1 MTSIAT
7 ASNDAFETPK
17 VRLNVYREK
26 TAAPLW
32 EMAFVTLWFALTYV
46 HIPALAPLRYLCIL
60 GFLGILVLDF
70 QRISPL
76 MMKCWPLFLLP
87 ILGLFSAGWSPYP
100 DMAFRTGV
108 LYLLTPLLV
117 VIIAARLNTTQI
129 LRAIMFAGMITTI
142 YSIPYF
148 ATFAEG
154 GPYAGKNIFAI
165 SMLFCML
172 LSTVALL
179 NPDEH
184 ILVRLIALP
193 FIPLCFLFQ
202 LLAESAT
209 SLVFAVV
216 GLAVLFTVKIAWT
229 GIARVRHLRSLTLLT
244 AAFIVIGGLVA
255 LALAPG
261 GDLLTTFLD
270 MVGKDA
276 TFTGRTQLWIGAEMA
291 AQEHPWLGVGVE
303 GFWQYDTGLAQTLN
317 ENNFKDY
324 GTKLS
329 FHNAFLEVR
338 VHLGWIGLVLF
349 VLIVAWCTIRIVLF
363 WLQQGTVENSG
374 LLLITAVIFVAAFTE
389 SYLWGTFIVS
399 VNLFYL
405 AGIAPFQM
413 HERQVI
419 GTVEADADTEIEIDS
434 HLMA

>member
-1 MTSIAT
+1 MTSIVS
-7 ASNDAFETPK
+7 ASNDSFEPPK

-32 EMAFVTLWFALTYV
+32 ELAFITLWFALTYV

-60 GFLGILVLDF
+60 GFLAILVLDF

-76 MMKCWPLFLLP
+76 IMKCWPLFLLP

-100 DMAFRTGV
+100 DAAFRTGV

-142 YSIPYF
+142 YSIPFF

-154 GPYAGKNIFAI
+154 GPYSGKNIFAI

-172 LSTVALL
+172 LSTVAFL
-179 NPDEH
+179 NPAEN

-193 FIPLCFLFQ
+193 FIPICFLFQ
-202 LLAESAT
+202 FMAESAT

-229 GIARVRHLRSLTLLT
+229 GISRVQHLRSLTLLI
-244 AAFIVIGGLVA
+244 AGFIVIGGVMV

-276 TFTGRTQLWIGAEMA
+276 TFTGRTQLWVGAEMA
-291 AQEHPWLGVGVE
+291 AQEDPWLGVGVE

-338 VHLGWIGLVLF
+338 VHLGWIGLALF

-363 WLQQGTVENSG
+363 WLKEGTVENSG

-419 GTVEADADTEIEIDS
+419 GTIEADADTELEFDGEFVQ
-434 HLMA
+434 

>member
-1 MTSIAT
+1 
-7 ASNDAFETPK
+7 
-17 VRLNVYREK
+17 
-26 TAAPLW
+26 
-32 EMAFVTLWFALTYV
+32 
-46 HIPALAPLRYLCIL
+46 
-60 GFLGILVLDF
+60 
-70 QRISPL
+70 
-76 MMKCWPLFLLP
+76 
-87 ILGLFSAGWSPYP
+87 
-100 DMAFRTGV
+100 
-108 LYLLTPLLV
+108 
-117 VIIAARLNTTQI
+117 
-129 LRAIMFAGMITTI
+129 
-142 YSIPYF
+142 
-148 ATFAEG
+148 
-154 GPYAGKNIFAI
+154 
-165 SMLFCML
+165 ML
-172 LSTVALL
+172 
-179 NPDEH
+179 
-184 ILVRLIALP
+184 
-193 FIPLCFLFQ
+193 
-202 LLAESAT
+202 
-209 SLVFAVV
+209 
-216 GLAVLFTVKIAWT
+216 
-229 GIARVRHLRSLTLLT
+229 
-244 AAFIVIGGLVA
+244 
-255 LALAPG
+255 G

-276 TFTGRTQLWIGAEMA
+276 TFTGRTQLWVGAEMA
-291 AQEHPWLGVGVE
+291 AQEHPWLGVGVG

-413 HERQVI
+413 HERQII

-434 HLMA
+434 HLIP